1 MDQIK
6 NPTITAMEGDG
17 FYNRNSAMQA
27 AGVARILP
35 VWEKVAGTVPVGDE
49 TLVIAD
55 YGSSQG
61 RNSMAPMR
69 IAIAALRARSASGR
83 TVKVIH
89 TDLPSN
95 DFASLFQALG
105 EEPDSYMKDATGIF
119 PSAVGRSYF
128 EPIIAPGTVHLGWN
142 SWTLQWLSNNP
153 IEVSDHILAGLGE
166 SETARDAVVQQA
178 ARDWRD
184 FIAAR
189 SSELRPGARL
199 LCLFGAD
206 QPDRP
211 TWDWPFGELWGAVVD
226 MNRAGLLD
234 ERELLRMTLPLF
246 SRTLEDIKAPFSQDG
261 TFRGMAIEHAE
272 VTSTPDPF
280 WPEYEKTGDAE
291 HLGRAWAGVWR
302 AAVGPTLA
310 NATNP
315 DRDRAAVI
323 DDLYS
328 RFAMRIA
335 ASPRQQEG
343 AIAVVIMRKTDD
355 AASLMPRVLIDVAGL
370 LFPSIKPLSPHHV
383 SGQT

>member
-1 MDQIK
+1 M
-6 NPTITAMEGDG
+6 
-17 FYNRNSAMQA
+17 
-27 AGVARILP
+27 
-35 VWEKVAGTVPVGDE
+35 
-49 TLVIAD
+49 
-55 YGSSQG
+55 
-61 RNSMAPMR
+61 
-69 IAIAALRARSASGR
+69 
-83 TVKVIH
+83 
-89 TDLPSN
+89 PSN

-105 EEPDSYMKDATGIF
+105 EEPDSYMKGATGVF

-153 IEVSDHILAGLGE
+153 IEVSDHILAGLSE
-166 SETARDAVVQQA
+166 SENAKNAVIQQGA
-178 ARDWRD
+178 LDWRD

-211 TWDWPFGELWGAVVD
+211 SWDWPFGELWGAVVD
-226 MNRAGLLD
+226 MNRAALLD

-272 VTSTPDPF
+272 VASTPDPF

-291 HLGRAWAGVWR
+291 HLGRAWAAVWR
-302 AAVGPTLA
+302 AAMGPTLA

-315 DRDRAAVI
+315 DRDRAALI
-323 DDLYS
+323 DDLYA
-328 RFAMRIA
+328 RFAKRIA

-355 AASLMPRVLIDVAGL
+355 AV
-370 LFPSIKPLSPHHV
+370 SPPHR
-383 SGQT
+383 GQA

>member
-6 NPTITAMEGDG
+6 NPTVTSMEGDG

-27 AGVARILP
+27 AGIARILP
-35 VWEKVAGTVPVGDE
+35 IWEKVAGTVPVGDE
-49 TLVIAD
+49 SVVIAD

-69 IAIAALRARSASGR
+69 IAIAALRAKSAAGR
-83 TVKVIH
+83 TVQVIH

-105 EEPDSYMKDATGIF
+105 EDPDSYMKGATGVF

-142 SWTLQWLSNNP
+142 SWTLQWLSNGS
-153 IEVSDHILAGLGE
+153 IEVSDHILAGLSE
-166 SETARDAVVQQA
+166 SETARDAVIQQA

-189 SSELRPGARL
+189 SLELRPGARL
-199 LCLFGAD
+199 LCLFAAD
-206 QPDRP
+206 QPNRQ
-211 TWDWPFGELWGAVVD
+211 TWDWVFGELWRAVVD

-234 ERELLRMTLPLF
+234 ERELLRMTLPTHA
-246 SRTLEDIKAPFSQDG
+246 RTLEDIKAPFSQDG

-291 HLGRAWAGVWR
+291 NLGRAWAGIWR
-302 AAVGPTLA
+302 AVVGPTLA

-323 DDLYS
+323 DDLCS
-328 RFAMRIA
+328 RFAIRIA
-335 ASPRQQEG
+335 ASPRQQQG

-355 AASLMPRVLIDVAGL
+355 AV
-370 LFPSIKPLSPHHV
+370 SPPHR
-383 SGQT
+383 GQT

>member
-1 MDQIK
+1 MGQIK
-6 NPTITAMEGDG
+6 NPTVASMEGDG

-35 VWEKVAGTVPVGDE
+35 IWEKVAGTVPVGDE

-69 IAIAALRARSASGR
+69 IAIAALRAKSAAGR
-83 TVKVIH
+83 IVKVIH

-105 EEPDSYMKDATGIF
+105 EEPDSYMKGATGIF
-119 PSAVGRSYF
+119 PSAIGRSYF

-153 IEVSDHILAGLGE
+153 IEVSDHILAGFSE
-166 SETARDAVVQQA
+166 SETARNAVIQQA

-226 MNRAGLLD
+226 MNLAGLLD

-291 HLGRAWAGVWR
+291 HLGRAWAGIWR
-302 AAVGPTLA
+302 AAVGPTLE

-315 DRDRAAVI
+315 ERDRAAVI

-335 ASPRQQEG
+335 ASPRQQQG
-343 AIAVVIMRKTDD
+343 AIAVVIIRKTGD
-355 AASLMPRVLIDVAGL
+355 AASL
-370 LFPSIKPLSPHHV
+370 PHR
-383 SGQT
+383 GQT